1 MVVCARDYLESLNRM
16 VVNQE
21 QDIDT
26 LSNLIY
32 KYRAKYSEA
41 KVKKDDE
48 ESLQY
53 LDKQALNYNLDI

>member
-16 VVNQE
+16 VVNQK